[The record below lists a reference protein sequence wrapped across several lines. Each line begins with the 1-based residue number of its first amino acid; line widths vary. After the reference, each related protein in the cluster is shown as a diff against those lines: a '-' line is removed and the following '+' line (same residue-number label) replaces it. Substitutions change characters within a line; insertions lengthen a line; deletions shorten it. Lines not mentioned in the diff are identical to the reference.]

1 MATNESDTPAGEN
14 AAEGVGDA
22 VEPANTPA
30 GVEAAADAKTEN
42 AKMEKSEKSEK
53 TDSDT
58 EKAKERRSRLSD
70 SAVTLSMRSLLIG
83 GLITALIAA
92 LVVFVIRDVS
102 ARSDLRSLE
111 TDQADRATAERIA
124 GEYAVDAATLDYED
138 LTPWVSAMR
147 EGVSPELSR
156 KYEVIGQAMEQILTP
171 LRMKTTA
178 ELVTANTED
187 VAGDVYRVVAVVN
200 VNTTT
205 VQNPAGG
212 STVAVYTLVLD
223 RAQDWLITDVGD
235 PTQAITDNL
244 GSGAGENPPPAP
256 APAPGPDPTPGPPA
270 EPTPG
275 G

>member
-1 MATNESDTPAGEN
+1 MAPNATDTPADEK
-14 AAEGVGDA
+14 ASEALGVVVDSDA
-22 VEPANTPA
+22 VESA
-30 GVEAAADAKTEN
+30 GGADPETTTAE
-42 AKMEKSEKSEK
+42 
-53 TDSDT
+53 TDEGKD
-58 EKAKERRSRLSD
+58 EGKKEERRSRLSD
-70 SAVTLSMRSLLIG
+70 SSVTFSMRSLLIG

-92 LVVFVIRDVS
+92 LVVFVVRDVS
-102 ARSDLRSLE
+102 ARSDLRALE

-124 GEYAVDAATLDYED
+124 GEYAVDAATLDYDD

-147 EGVSPELSR
+147 KGVSPELSR

-187 VAGDVYRVVAVVN
+187 VAGEVYRVVAVVN

-223 RAQDWLITDVGD
+223 RDQDWLITDVGD
-235 PTQAITDNL
+235 PTQAISDKL
-244 GSGAGENPPPAP
+244 GTGGGENPAP
-256 APAPGPDPTPGPPA
+256 APPA

>member
-1 MATNESDTPAGEN
+1 MAPNATDTPADEK
-14 AAEGVGDA
+14 ASEALGVVVDSDA
-22 VEPANTPA
+22 VESA
-30 GVEAAADAKTEN
+30 GGADPETTTAE
-42 AKMEKSEKSEK
+42 
-53 TDSDT
+53 TDEGKD
-58 EKAKERRSRLSD
+58 EGKKEERRSRLSD
-70 SAVTLSMRSLLIG
+70 SSVTFSMRSLLIG

-92 LVVFVIRDVS
+92 LVVFVVRDVS
-102 ARSDLRSLE
+102 ARSDLRALE

-124 GEYAVDAATLDYED
+124 GEYAVDAATLDYDD

-147 EGVSPELSR
+147 KGVSPELSR

-171 LRMKTTA
+171 LRMKTTTRYTSPA
-178 ELVTANTED
+178 TSSVF
-187 VAGDVYRVVAVVN
+187 AVVN

-223 RAQDWLITDVGD
+223 RDQDWLITDVGD
-235 PTQAITDNL
+235 PTQAISDKL
-244 GSGAGENPPPAP
+244 GTGGGENPAP
-256 APAPGPDPTPGPPA
+256 APPA